1 MHNPIFLRAAALSLV
16 LLAASAPAWATRT
29 STALGIC
36 ISRGPDCSIANKGD
50 NYEICVNNTDGKQ
63 CVSCPN
69 LAQDK
74 QECSVARTDKGTPR
88 PDHRRGRPAGGRVP
102 GFAAQ
107 ARTSRPQTLRRAA
120 LPRTRER
127 TTTRHCMRS
136 AASPGAMRQ
145 KS

>member
-1 MHNPIFLRAAALSLV
+1 MHNHLFLRASALSLV

-74 QECSVARTDKGTPR
+74 QECSVARTDKGTPA
-88 PDHRRGRPAGGRVP
+88 PTTGVAGLLAEEYP
-102 GFAAQ
+102 
-107 ARTSRPQTLRRAA
+107 
-120 LPRTRER
+120 
-127 TTTRHCMRS
+127 
-136 AASPGAMRQ
+136 ASPR
-145 KS
+145 KPERPVRKP

>member
-1 MHNPIFLRAAALSLV
+1 MARSRPQPHCRVTFWKCRSIRTATAS
-16 LLAASAPAWATRT
+16 ASAPAWATRT

-74 QECSVARTDKGTPR
+74 QECSVARTDKGTPA
-88 PDHRRGRPAGGRVP
+88 PTTGVAGLL
-102 GFAAQ
+102 AEEY
-107 ARTSRPQTLRRAA
+107 T
-120 LPRTRER
+120 
-127 TTTRHCMRS
+127 
-136 AASPGAMRQ
+136 ASPR
-145 KS
+145 KPERPVRKP